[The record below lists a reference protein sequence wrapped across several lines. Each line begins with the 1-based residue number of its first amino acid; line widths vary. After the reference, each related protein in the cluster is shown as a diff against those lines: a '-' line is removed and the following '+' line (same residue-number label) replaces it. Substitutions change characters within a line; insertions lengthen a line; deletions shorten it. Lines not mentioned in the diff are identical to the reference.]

1 MSAAIRSVAV
11 VIREFDGKANSD
23 SRVPGMSLREGGAL
37 GEVTPRVSEFGEV
50 RPFSRADAFFRFHLH
65 GNSSDLH
72 S

>member
-23 SRVPGMSLREGGAL
+23 SRVPGMSLREGNTP

-50 RPFSRADAFFRFHLH
+50 CPFPRADAFFPPPLPW
-65 GNSSDLH
+65 
-72 S
+72 